1 MSSHGPAWSDDA
13 QARAAARTAVGC
25 DFHSALV
32 EDIRAAGGTLRAGR
46 FTFRLAK
53 EFGFC
58 YGVDHALDLAYE
70 TRRRFPGRAIHLTGE
85 IIHNPTVNERLDAMG
100 FRFFNSPEEV
110 GRGDIVLIPAFGAPV
125 GQLQH
130 LRDRGCF
137 IVDTTCGSVVHVWK
151 RVERYARDG
160 FTTIIHGKYAHEETA
175 ATRSQTEL
183 IPGSKYL
190 VLKDKH
196 EADAVAAFIRGE
208 LDAADFR
215 TRFAKVSS
223 PGFNPETDLDHIGL
237 ANQTT
242 MLASESLEI
251 ADLLRAAMADRWG
264 EEEVP
269 FRFRSFDTICSA
281 TQERQ
286 DAVHELLA
294 EPPDLMLVVGGYNSS
309 NTGHLAEI
317 ASEVCSA
324 FHIDRPECLI
334 SPERIHHLPPFQKQ
348 EIETADWL
356 PAGPI
361 TIGLTAGASTPNRV
375 LGDCIE
381 RIIKIGT
388 SPTN

>member
-1 MSSHGPAWSDDA
+1 MHGPAWSEDA

-25 DFHSALV
+25 DFQSPLV
-32 EDIRAAGGTLRAGR
+32 DDIRAAGGMFQTGR

-70 TRRRFPGRAIHLTGE
+70 TRRRFPDRTIHLTGE
-85 IIHNPTVNERLDAMG
+85 IIHNPTVNGRLAGMG
-100 FRFFNSPEEV
+100 FRFFNDSREV
-110 GRGDIVLIPAFGAPV
+110 GRNDIVLIPAFGAPV
-125 GQLQH
+125 GQLQE

-160 FTTIIHGKYAHEETA
+160 FTTVIHGKFTHEETA

-183 IPGSKYL
+183 IPGSKSL
-190 VLKDKH
+190 VLRDLA
-196 EADAVAAFIRGE
+196 EAEEVAEFIRGHRTSDAF
-208 LDAADFR
+208 LD
-215 TRFAKVSS
+215 RFAKVAS
-223 PGFNPETDLDHIGL
+223 PGFIPETDLAHIGL

-251 ADLLRAAMADRWG
+251 ADRLRAAIADRWG

-294 EPPDLMLVVGGYNSS
+294 DPPDLMLVIGGYNSS

-317 ASEVCSA
+317 ASEVCPS

-334 SPERIHHLPPFQKQ
+334 SADLIHHLPPFGKQ

-356 PAGPI
+356 PEGDV

-381 RIIKIGT
+381 RVIRLE
-388 SPTN
+388 SSLNA